1 MPNIYSR
8 RLHACC
14 KTLFL
19 LLLIQLIAY
28 PGIAQPKNSDTVSL
42 SLPQAEKIFLEKNLA
57 LLAQQY
63 NIDINRA
70 LTQQARYWDNPV
82 LNTDQNIYDG
92 KFFRHDNENG
102 QFFIQVQQLIKTA
115 GKRNKLIQLA
125 NDQVLTAQQ
134 QFTDLLRNLK
144 YLLRSDFASLFQLLQ
159 TIKIY
164 SAEMSSVEQ
173 LVKGMDAQLQS
184 GNISQKDNL
193 RLKALLYS
201 LQSDQA
207 DLQRQVAD
215 LQTELHTL
223 LQLDAKIFIV
233 ASIPAAVKADSLSQL
248 DLQQLL
254 DSAKVNRPDAQLAQ
268 TNLSVQ
274 QHNLSYQKALAVP
287 DVNVGVEYDQ
297 RSNYTNNYYGLAIS
311 LPIPILNRNKGN
323 INAAQISIK
332 QAQAGLEQIQTQVEQ
347 EVTTAYNKL
356 QTVYRLKQGT
366 SADLQTKY
374 DQLLQNVL
382 QSYQQRQV
390 GLLEFLDFFGAYKDA
405 RLKQLQQET
414 NLRNAVEEINLST
427 GKDIIHLN

>member
-1 MPNIYSR
+1 M
-8 RLHACC
+8 
-14 KTLFL
+14 
-19 LLLIQLIAY
+19 LIQLIAY

-159 TIKIY
+159 TSKIY

-332 QAQAGLEQIQTQVEQ
+332 QAQAGLEQIQNQVEQ